1 MNVHHLEL
9 FYYVARHGGISEA
22 VRNMP
27 YGIQQPAV
35 SAQVLQ
41 LEAALGTTLFHRR
54 PFALTPAG
62 ERLYAF
68 VQPFFKNLDAMAEEI
83 RGGAAQLLR
92 IGASEVVLRDHLP
105 SIIQSV
111 RKDFPA
117 LKVRLR
123 EGYQPTLEGLML
135 KQELDVAITVL
146 DEKAPAGINT
156 MPLIQI
162 PLALLVPKKSKLKSA
177 EELWKDEKIEEPL
190 ICLPPNEAMC
200 KNFQKGL
207 TKLNVDWL
215 PSVEVSSLQLVETY
229 VANGYGYG
237 LSLAVPGSKVPAE
250 TRRLPLPDF
259 TPIQVGFLWQGK
271 LSALGQAFLEAVK
284 ARARFLLDNLVLEKQ

>member
-41 LEAALGTTLFHRR
+41 LEASLGATLFHRR

-68 VQPFFKNLDAMAEEI
+68 VQPFFQNLDAVAGEI

-92 IGASEVVLRDHLP
+92 VGASEVVLRDHLP

-123 EGYQPTLEGLML
+123 EGYQPTLEGLMQ

-146 DEKAPAGINT
+146 DEKAPTGINT
-156 MPLIQI
+156 MALIQI
-162 PLALLVPKKSKLKSA
+162 PLALLVPKKSKVKAA
-177 EELWKDEKIEEPL
+177 EELWGNEKIEEPL

-207 TKLNVDWL
+207 AKLNVDWL

-237 LSLAVPGSKVPAE
+237 LSLNVPGSKVPAE

-271 LSALGQAFLEAVK
+271 LSALSQAFLEAVK
-284 ARARFLLDNLVLEKQ
+284 ARARFLLDNLETTPK